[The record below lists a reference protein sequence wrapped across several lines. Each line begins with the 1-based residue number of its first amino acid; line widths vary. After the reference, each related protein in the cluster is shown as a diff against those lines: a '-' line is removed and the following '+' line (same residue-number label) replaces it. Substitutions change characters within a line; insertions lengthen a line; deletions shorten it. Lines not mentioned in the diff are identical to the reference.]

1 MRGDIYLADL
11 NPSRGSEQA
20 GIRPV
25 IIVQHNNIDR
35 FTSTVV
41 VIPLTSNLRRAQIP
55 GTMVIPAGQGGL
67 NQESVA
73 LCYQIVVI
81 DRQRLQRQLGTLSSS
96 YLQQLEEAMRYTLY
110 LIYSVSDSQEVHSRS

>member
-25 IIVQHNNIDR
+25 IIVEYNNIDC

-41 VIPLTSNLRRAQIP
+41 VIPLTSNLRRTQIP
-55 GTMVIPAGQGGL
+55 RTMVIPAGQGGL

-81 DRQRLQRQLGTLSSS
+81 DRQRLQR
-96 YLQQLEEAMRYTLY
+96 
-110 LIYSVSDSQEVHSRS
+110 

>member
-25 IIVQHNNIDR
+25 ILVQRQNLER
-35 FTSTVV
+35 FTRTVV
-41 VIPLTSNLRRAQIP
+41 VIPVTTNLRRAQVP
-55 GTMVIPAGQGGL
+55 GTMLIPAGEGGL
-67 NQESVA
+67 SQESVA

-81 DRQRLQRQLGTLSSS
+81 DKQRLQRQLGTLSAI
-96 YLQQLEEAMRYTLY
+96 YLQRLGEALRYTLD
-110 LIYSVSDSQEVHSRS
+110 LI

>member
-25 IIVQHNNIDR
+25 ILVQRQNLDR
-35 FTSTVV
+35 FTRTVV
-41 VIPLTSNLRRAQIP
+41 VIHVTTNLRRAQIP
-55 GTMVIPAGQGGL
+55 GTVLIAAGEGGL
-67 NQESVA
+67 SQESVA

-81 DRQRLQRQLGTLSSS
+81 DRQRLQRQLGTLSAV
-96 YLQQLEEAMRYTLY
+96 YLQQLGEAIRYTLD
-110 LIYSVSDSQEVHSRS
+110 LV

>member
-11 NPSRGSEQA
+11 NPTRGSEQG

-25 IIVQHNNIDR
+25 IIVQNTNIDR
-35 FTSTVV
+35 FTRTVI
-41 VIPLTSNLRRAQIP
+41 VIPVTTNLRRSKIP
-55 GTMVIPAGQGGL
+55 GTIMIPSGEGGL

-81 DRQRLQRQLGTLSSS
+81 DKERLQQKLGTLSPR
-96 YLQQLEEAMRYTLY
+96 YLQQLETAIRYTLS
-110 LIYSVSDSQEVHSRS
+110 LI

>member
-35 FTSTVV
+35 FTRTVV
-41 VIPLTSNLRRAQIP
+41 VIPLTTNLRRAQIP
-55 GTMVIPAGQGGL
+55 GTIVLPAGEGGL
-67 NQESVA
+67 HQESVA

-81 DRQRLQRQLGTLSSS
+81 DRERLQQQMGTLSSS
-96 YLQQLEEAMRYTLY
+96 YLQQLAEAIRYTLD
-110 LIYSVSDSQEVHSRS
+110 LI

>member
-25 IIVQHNNIDR
+25 IIIQHNNIDR

-73 LCYQIVVI
+73 LCYQIVVK
-81 DRQRLQRQLGTLSSS
+81 
-96 YLQQLEEAMRYTLY
+96 
-110 LIYSVSDSQEVHSRS
+110 

>member
-20 GIRPV
+20 RIRPV

-35 FTSTVV
+35 FTRTIV
-41 VIPLTSNLRRAQIP
+41 VIPLTTNLRRAQIP
-55 GTMVIPAGQGGL
+55 GTIVIPAGQGGL
-67 NQESVA
+67 SQESVA

-81 DRQRLQRQLGTLSSS
+81 DRQRLERHLGTLSSS
-96 YLQQLEEAMRYTLY
+96 YLRQLGEAMRYTLY
-110 LIYSVSDSQEVHSRS
+110 LT

>member
-55 GTMVIPAGQGGL
+55 
-67 NQESVA
+67 
-73 LCYQIVVI
+73 
-81 DRQRLQRQLGTLSSS
+81 
-96 YLQQLEEAMRYTLY
+96 
-110 LIYSVSDSQEVHSRS
+110 